1 MGKTT
6 EKLRAFTREGYL
18 SNVIDKAP
26 IGIITFSS
34 DWKIDYINDSYLKFA
49 NIYNLKSKNL
59 FGKNII
65 SEFSDYDNKL
75 INDIKSLADGNYFE
89 REIKTNKGINNYSIT
104 LIVKG
109 APIWEQD
116 QIAGGILLFEDSKIF
131 LETQQ
136 KENLRSSYLQNF
148 INAQDGY
155 HLIADTSG
163 NILYTFGT
171 GLKDFYIDLSGN
183 EKLTISVLNNF
194 SDKFQPAINKLKKSK
209 ERVTFNFQSGDS
221 ILQTVINPFLDRRE
235 QIKLIFISIID
246 ISDKITEKNRL
257 KRDGEK
263 LDAEKELF
271 KEEKEKLNEQ
281 INKLKKQDEELNKN
295 IEILNAEKKELLNYQ
310 HLVESVIDAVFTVD
324 LKGKVIFW
332 NKSSEELFGYTKSQ
346 IYNKFFGRVL
356 GLFDLEYFEALIEEL
371 KENKSIT
378 KNITVYKNE
387 GQKETIEAKFTFTGE
402 EKDSVFIFCTNVTHW
417 VNEYGK
423 LKIEEEKYRNIV
435 ANTNRS
441 ICNID
446 KEGLFVYVNKI
457 FCKSLYLTKDKIL
470 GKNINDFIDYD
481 SFSSDNFNIKSLNEN
496 SITVTELPFL
506 TGDKNKVKFIIKF
519 HPILDDNLKVKYFNC
534 YFTDI
539 TSKEAIDK
547 ELQLFSSIFNSSN
560 DGIALIRDNNFEL
573 VNTSF
578 ANIFG
583 YESGKDLLGLNF
595 LSLTDEKDSKKV
607 GEYLKLIKGGDKLYT
622 KFEFLARQKDKAN
635 FYCEASASVFDV
647 NNIKYLVIIARDI
660 TEKKRSQEIIKR
672 SEEKFR
678 NITENIDDFLYTFEK
693 IGKSLRP
700 VFYTASVEKITHYTQ
715 DDFLNDGK
723 MLLKIIH
730 PDDFADV
737 KKKMRN
743 LFKSRIQVSGEIEFR
758 IISKFGNVVWVRNKL
773 NIVRNSK
780 GEIQKL
786 YGLVTDISL
795 RKKAELE
802 LKKSSDK
809 LVKLN
814 ETKDRFIEIISHDLR
829 TPFSSVVGFTDLLL
843 NDKELN
849 EEEKTQYIKYI
860 QESANSMLALV
871 NSLLDWTRL
880 QTGRVRFEP
889 DRCNIKEIINSS
901 ISLMSGV
908 ALQKNI
914 KLVEKID
921 EDTNVFIDKDLIQQ
935 VFNNL
940 LSNAIKFTNED
951 GEIIIS
957 KRPFDKSRFIEFSVK
972 DNGIGIKEENIDK
985 LFNVDT
991 KYTSEG
997 TKGEKGS
1004 GLGLSL
1010 VKEIII
1016 KHGGDIRAESIYGLG
1031 TEFIFTLP
1039 VASENILLVDNNKTD
1054 LILYTKILNNITP
1067 DYKII
1072 VVSNGKEALDF
1083 ILTNT
1088 PALVITEN
1096 DMPELN
1102 GYNLIKEINKSELKI
1117 KPPFIVLSCNID
1129 KYAINDYEE
1138 LGVKYIFRKPVNL
1151 RELKSA
1157 IEKSLADILDDI

>member
-6 EKLRAFTREGYL
+6 EKLRALTREGYL

-49 NIYNLKSKNL
+49 NIYNLKSQNL

-65 SEFSDYDNKL
+65 SEFSDYNNKL
-75 INDIKSLADGNYFE
+75 IDEIKSLSDGNYFE
-89 REIKTNKGINNYSIT
+89 RELKTHKGIDNYSIK

-109 APIWEQD
+109 APIWEHD
-116 QIAGGILLFEDSKIF
+116 QFAGGILLFEDSKIF

-136 KENLRSSYLQNF
+136 EENIRSSYLQNF
-148 INAQDGY
+148 INSQEGY
-155 HLIADTSG
+155 HLIADTTG
-163 NILYTFGT
+163 NILYTFGR

-183 EKLTISVLNNF
+183 KKLTVSALNTF
-194 SDKFQPAINKLKKSK
+194 SDKFEPAINELKKTK
-209 ERVTFNFQSGDS
+209 EKVTFSFQNGSS
-221 ILQTVINPFLDRRE
+221 ILQTVINPFFDRRE
-235 QIKLIFISIID
+235 QIKLIFISIQD
-246 ISDKITEKNRL
+246 ISDKITETKRL
-257 KRDGEK
+257 KRETEK
-263 LDAEKELF
+263 LEAEKELF
-271 KEEKEKLNEQ
+271 KEEKEKLKEQ
-281 INKLKKQDEELNKN
+281 IDKLKKQSEYLNKN
-295 IEILNAEKKELLNYQ
+295 IDVLNAEKKELLNYQ
-310 HLVESVIDAVFTVD
+310 HLAESVIDAVFTVD

-371 KENKSIT
+371 KENETIT
-378 KNITVYKNE
+378 KNITVYKKE
-387 GQKETIEAKFTFTGE
+387 GQKETIEAKFAFTGD
-402 EKDSVFIFCTNVTHW
+402 EKDSVFVFCTNVTTW
-417 VNEYGK
+417 VNEYDQ

-435 ANTNRS
+435 ANTDKS

-446 KEGLFVYVNKI
+446 KDGVFIYVNKM
-457 FCKSLYLTKDKIL
+457 FCKSLSLTIDEIL
-470 GKNINDFIDYD
+470 GKNINDFIDFD
-481 SFSSDNFNIKSLNEN
+481 SFGSDNFNIKSLDKN
-496 SITVTELPFL
+496 STTVVELPFL
-506 TGDKNKVKFIIKF
+506 TGGENKVKFIIKF
-519 HPILDDNLKVKYFNC
+519 YPILDDNLKVKYYNC

-539 TSKEAIDK
+539 TSKEAVDK
-547 ELQLFSSIFNSSN
+547 ELQLFSSIFNTSN
-560 DGIALIRDNNFEL
+560 DGIALIKDNHFEL

-595 LSLTDEKDSKKV
+595 LSLTDEKDSEKV
-607 GEYLKLIKGGDKLYT
+607 GEYLKLIKGGNKLYT
-622 KFEFLARQKDKAN
+622 KFEFLARLKNKTN

-647 NNIKYLVIIARDI
+647 NNIKYLVMIVRDI
-660 TEKKRSQEIIKR
+660 TEKKRAQEIIKR
-672 SEEKFR
+672 SEEKYR
-678 NITENIDDFLYTFEK
+678 NITENIDDFLYTYEK
-693 IGKSLRP
+693 IGNSLRP

-715 DDFLNDGK
+715 DEFLTDTK

-730 PDDFADV
+730 PDDFAEV
-737 KKKMRN
+737 KKKIRN
-743 LFKSRIQVSGEIEFR
+743 LFKSHIQVSGEVEFR
-758 IISKFGNVVWVRNKL
+758 LISKLGNVVWVRNKL

-786 YGLVTDISL
+786 YGLVSDVSL

-809 LVKLN
+809 LIKLN
-814 ETKDRFIEIISHDLR
+814 ETKDRFISIISHDLR

-843 NDKELN
+843 NDKELS
-849 EEEKTQYIKYI
+849 EKEKTQYIKYI
-860 QESANSMLALV
+860 QDSSNSMLALV
-871 NSLLDWTRL
+871 SSLLDWTRL

-889 DRCNIKEIINSS
+889 DRYNIKEIINSS

-914 KLVEKID
+914 KLIQEIE
-921 EDTNVFIDKDLIQQ
+921 EDTYVFIDKDLIQQ

-951 GEIIIS
+951 GQIIIS
-957 KRPFDKSRFIEFSVK
+957 KRPYEKSRFIEFSVK

-1010 VKEIII
+1010 VKEIIN
-1016 KHGGDIRAESIYGLG
+1016 KHGGDIRVESTYGLG

-1054 LILYTKILNNITP
+1054 SILYTKILDNITP
-1067 DYKII
+1067 DYKTF

-1096 DMPELN
+1096 DMPEMN
-1102 GYNLIKEINKSELKI
+1102 GYNLIKEVNRSELKI
-1117 KPPFIVLSCNID
+1117 KPPFIVLSYDID

-1138 LGVKYIFRKPVNL
+1138 LGVEYIFKKPVNI

-1157 IEKSLADILDDI
+1157 IEKSLADILDDV